1 MKTIKKQEDKSFEEV
16 LKELDDMIIEDMKKF
31 KDLLNKLSVREN
43 TDELFEQEI
52 NLITEFENPKNST
65 NLADNDPLTE
75 SNRKAEYYV

>member
-65 NLADNDPLTE
+65 NLADNDPSTE